1 MTQIVL
7 RIAILAVIAY
17 LLALL
22 LARLLGRKLISQMT
36 FFDFIVGVALGSAVV
51 NAAIITPYISLSG
64 FVILIVISVLTLIID
79 YSHVKSI
86 TVHRIVQYEPVVVIE
101 NGRIVDGNLKRIRL
115 NLEELMMKLR
125 EKDVFNVSDV
135 EFAIM
140 EIDGNLSVQLKSQK
154 QPVTP
159 ADLKMPT
166 EYRGLTR
173 DLVIDGK
180 IIDENLNYIKL
191 SKQWLVDK
199 LKEFGIPDYKNVFYA
214 GIDTTGNLYVSKK
227 QQGSKNRSEA
237 GLE

>member
-1 MTQIVL
+1 M

-36 FFDFIVGVALGSAVV
+36 FFDFIVGVALGLAVV

-86 TVHRIVQYEPVVVIE
+86 TVHRIVQSEPVVVIE

-125 EKDVFNVSDV
+125 EKDVFNVSD

-140 EIDGNLSVQLKSQK
+140 EIDGIFRSS
-154 QPVTP
+154 
-159 ADLKMPT
+159 
-166 EYRGLTR
+166 
-173 DLVIDGK
+173 
-180 IIDENLNYIKL
+180 
-191 SKQWLVDK
+191 
-199 LKEFGIPDYKNVFYA
+199 
-214 GIDTTGNLYVSKK
+214 
-227 QQGSKNRSEA
+227 NRRSSP
-237 GLE
+237 LRRRT